1 MARHGGTQMV
11 PRSIKV
17 PEDVWQQAVE
27 LAAQRGES
35 VATIV
40 RLALRA
46 YVERHAA
53 AERRNGR

>member
-1 MARHGGTQMV
+1 MV